1 MSARFVKKTVRRFVG
16 GVLLAGTLA
25 GVAEA
30 ASIIMPLVQVK
41 AGMKGRG
48 KSVFEADR
56 IEEFDVEILGVLEN
70 FQPRRNLVLARL
82 RGRGLETTGVI
93 EGMSG
98 SPVYIDGRLIGAV
111 AFSFPFSKEP
121 IAGITP
127 IEEMLA
133 VQQAATDRE
142 PGDAVPI
149 PIQKGLTAEDLLGLY
164 RSAFSP
170 KLAAMSASSSAV
182 PMSIPVFFSGFSS
195 SAFENA
201 KPFFAGLGLQPVRA
215 GSAGQSMEKPALSGL
230 SLLEGGAVGVQL
242 MGGDLDMTAVGTVT
256 YVDAGKV
263 LAFGH
268 PFYNLGAVDF
278 PMTRASIITVVPG
291 LQSSFKLAATGPMV
305 GRISQDRT
313 AGAYGELGKAP
324 KLIPVNVRLEG
335 GPFAKKE
342 FKFRIVNDKVLSPAL
357 MNMAL
362 SSIVTSEE
370 RAYGNLSLEFD
381 GNIFLDK
388 GLSVHLE
395 DLFSGNYNSS
405 GTSLSGIVAAVVYFL
420 TNNEFK
426 DVGIYRIDLNIRA
439 LEEARLCSLEKV
451 LLDKYEASPGERI
464 QVKVYYRTLKE
475 ESLVEEVSIQTP
487 DLPGGSEFTLFVG
500 DAVAMQ
506 QIERSQYR
514 MQDYIPR
521 NLNQLIRMLGNLRK
535 NNRIYF
541 KILAAKPGLFLK
553 GEEMPNLPPT
563 LKSMFSSPRASASSA
578 TELTRSTLSES
589 QIPVPYV
596 FRGSAAIPIKIRK

>member
-1 MSARFVKKTVRRFVG
+1 MKKAIRGFIC

-25 GVAEA
+25 GTAEA
-30 ASIIMPLVQVK
+30 ASVIMPLVQVK

-56 IEEFDVEILGVLEN
+56 IEEFDAEILGVLEN
-70 FQPRRNLVLARL
+70 FQPRRNLILARL

-133 VQQAATDRE
+133 AQLAPASQG

-149 PIQKGLTAEDLLGLY
+149 PVQKDLTPEELLGLY
-164 RSAFSP
+164 RSAISP
-170 KLAAMSASSSAV
+170 KLAAMSAASSAIPLSV
-182 PMSIPVFFSGFSS
+182 PVIFSGFSS
-195 SAFENA
+195 AAFENA

-215 GSAGQSMEKPALSGL
+215 GSAGQSMEKPALSAL
-230 SLLEGGAVGVQL
+230 PLQEGDAMGVQL

-268 PFYNLGAVDF
+268 PLYNLGAVDF
-278 PMTRASIITVVPG
+278 AMTRASVITVVSG
-291 LQSSFKLAATGPMV
+291 LQSSFKIAATGPMV
-305 GRISQDRT
+305 GRITQDRT
-313 AGAYGELGKAP
+313 VGAYGELGKAP
-324 KLIPVNVRLEG
+324 KLIPVNVKLEG

-342 FKFRIVNDKVLSPAL
+342 FKFRIVNDKILSPAL

-362 SSIVTSEE
+362 SSIVTGEE
-370 RAYGNLSLEFD
+370 RAYGNLSLDFD
-381 GNIFLDK
+381 GDIYMDN

-395 DLFSGNYNSS
+395 DLFSGNYNNS
-405 GTSLSGIVAAVVYFL
+405 GTSLSGIVAAAVYFL

-426 DVGIYRIDLNIRA
+426 DVGIYRVDLNIRA

-487 DLPGGSEFTLFVG
+487 NLPGGSEFTIFVG
-500 DAVAMQ
+500 DAAAMQ
-506 QIERSQYR
+506 QIERSQYKT
-514 MQDYIPR
+514 QDFVPR
-521 NLNQLIRMLGNLRK
+521 NLNQLVRMLGNLRK

-541 KILAAKPGLFLK
+541 KVLAAKPGLFLK
-553 GEEMPNLPPT
+553 GEEMPNLPLT

-578 TELTRSTLSES
+578 TELTRSTLSEY

-596 FRGSAAIPIKIRK
+596 FRGSAVIPIKIRK

>member
-1 MSARFVKKTVRRFVG
+1 MSTPFVKKTIRWFICG
-16 GVLLAGTLA
+16 FLLAGALA
-25 GVAEA
+25 GLAEA
-30 ASIIMPLVQVK
+30 SSIIMPLVQVK

-56 IEEFDVEILGVLEN
+56 IAEFDAEILGVLEN
-70 FQPRRNLVLARL
+70 FQPRRNLILARL

-98 SPVYIDGRLIGAV
+98 SPVYIDGKLIGAV

-133 VQQAATDRE
+133 VQPAPAGQG

-149 PIQKGLTAEDLLGLY
+149 PVQKDLTPEELLGLY
-164 RSAFSP
+164 RSAISP
-170 KLAAMSASSSAV
+170 KLAAMSATSSAIPLSV
-182 PMSIPVFFSGFSS
+182 PVIFSGFSS
-195 SAFENA
+195 AAFENA
-201 KPFFAGLGLQPVRA
+201 KPFFAGLGLQPTRA
-215 GSAGQSMEKPALSGL
+215 GSAGQSMERPALSAL
-230 SLLEGGAVGVQL
+230 PLQEGDAVGVQL

-268 PFYNLGAVDF
+268 PLYNLGAVDF
-278 PMTRASIITVVPG
+278 AMTRASVITVVSG
-291 LQSSFKLAATGPMV
+291 LQSSFKIAATGPMV
-305 GRISQDRT
+305 GRITQDRT

-324 KLIPVNVRLEG
+324 KLIPVNVKLEG

-342 FKFRIVNDKVLSPAL
+342 FKFRIVNDKILSPAL
-357 MNMAL
+357 INMAL
-362 SSIVTSEE
+362 SSIITSEE

-381 GNIFLDK
+381 GDIYLDK

-395 DLFSGNYNSS
+395 DLFSGNYNNS
-405 GTSLSGIVAAVVYFL
+405 GTSLSGIFAAAVYFL

-439 LEEARLCSLEKV
+439 VEEARLCSLEKV

-464 QVKVYYRTLKE
+464 QVKVTYRTLKE
-475 ESLVEEVSIQTP
+475 ESLVEEISIMTP

-500 DAVAMQ
+500 DAAAMQ

-514 MQDYIPR
+514 TQDFVPR

-541 KILAAKPGLFLK
+541 KILAAKPGLFLR

-563 LKSMFSSPRASASSA
+563 LKSMFSSPRASASFP
-578 TELTRSTLSES
+578 TELTRSTLSEY
-589 QIPVPYV
+589 QMPVPYV
-596 FRGSAAIPIKIRK
+596 FRGSAVIPIKIRK

>member
-1 MSARFVKKTVRRFVG
+1 MSAPFVKKTIRWLICGF
-16 GVLLAGTLA
+16 LLAGALA
-25 GVAEA
+25 GLAEA
-30 ASIIMPLVQVK
+30 SSIIMPLVQVK

-56 IEEFDVEILGVLEN
+56 IEEFDAEILGVLEN
-70 FQPRRNLVLARL
+70 FQPRRNLILARL

-98 SPVYIDGRLIGAV
+98 SPVYIDGKLIGAV

-133 VQQAATDRE
+133 VQPAPAGQG
-142 PGDAVPI
+142 PGDAVHI
-149 PIQKGLTAEDLLGLY
+149 PVQRDLTPEELLSLY
-164 RSAFSP
+164 RSAISP
-170 KLAAMSASSSAV
+170 KLAAMSAASSAIPLSV
-182 PMSIPVFFSGFSS
+182 PVIFSGFSS
-195 SAFENA
+195 AAFENA
-201 KPFFAGLGLQPVRA
+201 KPFFAGFGLQPVRA
-215 GSAGQSMEKPALSGL
+215 GSAGQSMEKPAISALPL
-230 SLLEGGAVGVQL
+230 QEGDAVGVQL

-268 PFYNLGAVDF
+268 PLYNLGAVDF
-278 PMTRASIITVVPG
+278 AMTRASVITVVSG
-291 LQSSFKLAATGPMV
+291 LQSSFKIAATGPMV
-305 GRISQDRT
+305 GRITQDRT

-324 KLIPVNVRLEG
+324 KLIPVNVKLEG

-342 FKFRIVNDKVLSPAL
+342 FKFRIVNDKILSPAL
-357 MNMAL
+357 INMAL

-381 GNIFLDK
+381 GDIYLDK

-395 DLFSGNYNSS
+395 DLFSGNYNNA
-405 GTSLSGIVAAVVYFL
+405 GTSLSGIFAAAVYFL

-439 LEEARLCSLEKV
+439 VEEARLCSLEKV

-464 QVKVYYRTLKE
+464 QVKVTYRTLKE
-475 ESLVEEVSIQTP
+475 ESLVEEISIMTP

-500 DAVAMQ
+500 DAAAMQ

-514 MQDYIPR
+514 TQDFVPR

-541 KILAAKPGLFLK
+541 KILAAKPGLFLR

-563 LKSMFSSPRASASSA
+563 LKSMFSSPRASASFP
-578 TELTRSTLSES
+578 TELTRSTLSEY
-589 QIPVPYV
+589 QMPVPYV
-596 FRGSAAIPIKIRK
+596 FRGGAAIPIKIRK

>member
-1 MSARFVKKTVRRFVG
+1 VSALFVKKAIRGFIC
-16 GVLLAGTLA
+16 GVFLAGTLA
-25 GVAEA
+25 GTAEA
-30 ASIIMPLVQVK
+30 ASVIMPLVQVK

-56 IEEFDVEILGVLEN
+56 IEEFDAEILGVLEN
-70 FQPRRNLVLARL
+70 FQPKRNLILARL

-98 SPVYIDGRLIGAV
+98 SPVYIDGKLIGAV

-133 VQQAATDRE
+133 VQQASTAQG

-149 PIQKGLTAEDLLGLY
+149 PVQKDLTAEDLLSLY

-182 PMSIPVFFSGFSS
+182 PLIVPVIFSGFSS
-195 SAFENA
+195 PAFENA

-230 SLLEGGAVGVQL
+230 PLKEGDAMGVQL

-256 YVDAGKV
+256 YVDADKV

-268 PFYNLGAVDF
+268 PLYNLGAVDF
-278 PMTRASIITVVPG
+278 AMTRASVITVVSG
-291 LQSSFKLAATGPMV
+291 LQSSFKIAATGPMV
-305 GRISQDRT
+305 GRITQDRT
-313 AGAYGELGKAP
+313 VGAYGELGKAP
-324 KLIPVNVRLEG
+324 KLIPVNVKLEG

-342 FKFRIVNDKVLSPAL
+342 FKFRIVNDKILSPAL

-362 SSIVTSEE
+362 SSIITGEE
-370 RAYGNLSLEFD
+370 RAYGNLSLDFD
-381 GNIFLDK
+381 GDIYMDN

-395 DLFSGNYNSS
+395 DLFSGNYNNS
-405 GTSLSGIVAAVVYFL
+405 GTSLSGIVAAAVYFL

-426 DVGIYRIDLNIRA
+426 DVGIYRVDLNIRA

-464 QVKVYYRTLKE
+464 QVKVTYRTLKE
-475 ESLVEEVSIQTP
+475 ESLVEEISIQTP
-487 DLPGGSEFTLFVG
+487 NLPGGSEFTIFVG
-500 DAVAMQ
+500 DAAAMQ
-506 QIERSQYR
+506 QIERSQYKT
-514 MQDYIPR
+514 QDFVPR
-521 NLNQLIRMLGNLRK
+521 NLNQLVRMLGNLRK

-541 KILAAKPGLFLK
+541 KVLAAKPGLFLK
-553 GEEMPNLPPT
+553 GEEMPNLPLT

-578 TELTRSTLSES
+578 TELTRSTLSEY
-589 QIPVPYV
+589 QMPIPYV
-596 FRGSAAIPIKIRK
+596 FRGGAVIPIKIRK

>member
-1 MSARFVKKTVRRFVG
+1 MGAPFVKKTIRWFICG
-16 GVLLAGTLA
+16 FLLAGALA
-25 GVAEA
+25 GLAEA
-30 ASIIMPLVQVK
+30 SSIIMPLVQVK

-56 IEEFDVEILGVLEN
+56 IEEFDAEILGVLEN
-70 FQPRRNLVLARL
+70 FQPRRNLILARL

-98 SPVYIDGRLIGAV
+98 SPVYIDGKLIGAV

-133 VQQAATDRE
+133 VQPAPAGQG

-149 PIQKGLTAEDLLGLY
+149 PVQRDLTPEELLGLY
-164 RSAFSP
+164 RSAISP
-170 KLAAMSASSSAV
+170 KLAAMSAASSAIPLSV
-182 PMSIPVFFSGFSS
+182 PVIFSGFSS
-195 SAFENA
+195 AAFENA
-201 KPFFAGLGLQPVRA
+201 KPFFAGLGLQPTRA
-215 GSAGQSMEKPALSGL
+215 GSAGQSMEKPALSVL
-230 SLLEGGAVGVQL
+230 PLQEGDAVGVQL

-268 PFYNLGAVDF
+268 PLYNLGAVDF
-278 PMTRASIITVVPG
+278 AMTRASVITVVSG
-291 LQSSFKLAATGPMV
+291 LQSSFKIAATGPMV
-305 GRISQDRT
+305 GRITQDRT
-313 AGAYGELGKAP
+313 VGAYGELGKAP
-324 KLIPVNVRLEG
+324 KLIPVNVKLEG

-342 FKFRIVNDKVLSPAL
+342 FKFRIVNDKILSPAL
-357 MNMAL
+357 INMAL
-362 SSIVTSEE
+362 SSIITSEE

-381 GNIFLDK
+381 GDIYMDK

-395 DLFSGNYNSS
+395 DLFSGNYNNA
-405 GTSLSGIVAAVVYFL
+405 GTSLSGIFAAAVYFL

-439 LEEARLCSLEKV
+439 VEEARLCSLEKV

-464 QVKVYYRTLKE
+464 QVKVTYRTLKE
-475 ESLVEEVSIQTP
+475 ESLVEEISIMTP

-500 DAVAMQ
+500 DAAAMQ

-514 MQDYIPR
+514 TQDFVPR

-541 KILAAKPGLFLK
+541 KILAAKPGLFLR

-563 LKSMFSSPRASASSA
+563 LKSMFSSPRASASFP
-578 TELTRSTLSES
+578 TELTRSTLSEY
-589 QIPVPYV
+589 QMPVPYV
-596 FRGSAAIPIKIRK
+596 FRGGAAIPIKIRK

>member
-1 MSARFVKKTVRRFVG
+1 MEKAIRGFIC

-25 GVAEA
+25 GTAEA
-30 ASIIMPLVQVK
+30 SSIIMPLVQVK

-56 IEEFDVEILGVLEN
+56 IEEFDAEILGVLEN
-70 FQPRRNLVLARL
+70 FQPRRNLILARL

-98 SPVYIDGRLIGAV
+98 SPVYIDGKLIGAV

-133 VQQAATDRE
+133 AQLAPAGQG

-149 PIQKGLTAEDLLGLY
+149 PVQKDLTPEELLGLY
-164 RSAFSP
+164 RSAISP
-170 KLAAMSASSSAV
+170 KLAAMSAASSAIPLSV
-182 PMSIPVFFSGFSS
+182 PVIFSGFSS
-195 SAFENA
+195 PAFENA

-215 GSAGQSMEKPALSGL
+215 GSAGQSMEKPALSAL
-230 SLLEGGAVGVQL
+230 SLQEGDAVGVQL

-256 YVDAGKV
+256 HVDAGKV

-268 PFYNLGAVDF
+268 PLYNLGAVDF
-278 PMTRASIITVVPG
+278 AMTRASVITVVSG
-291 LQSSFKLAATGPMV
+291 LQSSFKIAATGPMV
-305 GRISQDRT
+305 GRITQDRT
-313 AGAYGELGKAP
+313 VGAYGELGKAP
-324 KLIPVNVRLEG
+324 KLIPVNVKLEG
-335 GPFAKKE
+335 GPFAKRE
-342 FKFRIVNDKVLSPAL
+342 FKFRIVNDKILSPAL

-362 SSIVTSEE
+362 SSIVTGEE
-370 RAYGNLSLEFD
+370 RAYGNLSLDFD
-381 GNIFLDK
+381 GDIYMDN

-395 DLFSGNYNSS
+395 DLFSGNYNNS
-405 GTSLSGIVAAVVYFL
+405 GTSLSGIVAAAVYFL

-426 DVGIYRIDLNIRA
+426 DVGIYRVDLNIRA

-464 QVKVYYRTLKE
+464 QVKVTYRTLKE

-487 DLPGGSEFTLFVG
+487 NLPGGSEFTLFVG
-500 DAVAMQ
+500 DAAAMQ
-506 QIERSQYR
+506 QIERSQYKI
-514 MQDYIPR
+514 QDFVPR
-521 NLNQLIRMLGNLRK
+521 NLNQLVRMLGNLRK

-541 KILAAKPGLFLK
+541 KVLAAKPGLFLK
-553 GEEMPNLPPT
+553 GEEMPNLPLT

-578 TELTRSTLSES
+578 TELTRSTLSEY
-589 QIPVPYV
+589 QMPVPYV
-596 FRGSAAIPIKIRK
+596 FRGSAVIPIKIRK